1 MADADDKKNE
11 ENAKAQESD
20 EQSSSSSILPWII
33 MTGVVVV
40 CAAAGFG
47 LCRLLADSGTGK
59 TTKSS
64 EQDRATQVANAKTDT
79 ADRESWYY
87 DLEPIATNLNVP
99 GATRYV
105 RVTLTLEISSE
116 VKEDDGKRLL
126 EQKKPVL
133 TNLLNIYFKGLS
145 LEDIKTDKDMRR
157 IQYQI
162 LDALNEE
169 LFPDAKPQIKKILF
183 KEFAIQ

>member
-1 MADADDKKNE
+1 MADVDDKKNE
-11 ENAKAQESD
+11 ENPETQESD
-20 EQSSSSSILPWII
+20 EQSSGSGILPWII
-33 MTGVVVV
+33 ITGVVAV

-47 LCRLLADSGTGK
+47 LCRLLAGSDTGK
-59 TTKSS
+59 AAKSS
-64 EQDRATQVANAKTDT
+64 EQDKASQAVNAKSDT
-79 ADRESWYY
+79 SNSSSWYY

-105 RVTLTLEISSE
+105 RVALTLEISSE
-116 VKEDDGKRLL
+116 VQEDDGKELL
-126 EQKKPVL
+126 KQKKPVL
-133 TNLLNIYFKGLS
+133 INLLNIYFKGLS

-157 IQYQI
+157 IQYHI